1 MKATFRQSSVAAELA
16 AKNILF
22 NLKHYRKFSS
32 NYASCSNA
40 ASFGQNK
47 RYVFFFFFFFT
58 ISHCPQSQHMSPI
71 PIPVAVAVAANANEL
86 HLPAGVLP
94 TD

>member
-1 MKATFRQSSVAAELA
+1 MKATFRQSSGAAELA

-22 NLKHYRKFSS
+22 NLKHYRKFSG

-47 RYVFFFFFFFT
+47 RYVFFFT

-71 PIPVAVAVAANANEL
+71 PIPVAVAVAVAANANEL

-94 TD
+94 AD